1 MSLKNPSLY
10 DLYHDDYAQES
21 LTTTINNTSKE
32 HIDTNALNKIVG
44 GNNPDNIV
52 MEGGNVD
59 GIDGIDDAL
68 TKEMAETYLQSVALN
83 KASQLSGGKKR
94 KSKKRKSKKR
104 KSKKRKSKKRKSKR
118 KSKKKSK
125 KRKS

>member
-1 MSLKNPSLY
+1 MSLKIDSLH

-44 GNNPDNIV
+44 GNKHDNIV
-52 MEGGNVD
+52 IEGGNVD
-59 GIDGIDDAL
+59 SIDGIDDAL

-104 KSKKRKSKKRKSKR
+104 KSKKRKSKR

>member
-1 MSLKNPSLY
+1 MSLKIDSLH

-104 KSKKRKSKKRKSKR
+104 KSKKRKSKR
-118 KSKKKSK
+118 KSK
-125 KRKS
+125 KRKTKKRKS

>member
-1 MSLKNPSLY
+1 MSLKIDSLH

-104 KSKKRKSKKRKSKR
+104 KSRRK
-118 KSKKKSK
+118 
-125 KRKS
+125 